1 MPTGAQ
7 LLVVALKAH
16 GVDTI
21 FGVPGIHNLAI
32 YDALAD
38 EPAIRVVTTRD
49 ERGAGHMADGY
60 ARATGRPG
68 VCLTVPGPGVTNAL
82 TAIGEAYADSSPV
95 LLLASQ
101 LPSGTVA
108 VDREDFHQ
116 LRDSGAVLAS
126 VTQWG
131 VRPCRAEEIGPAVRE
146 AFRRFQTGRPRPCY
160 LDLPMDLL
168 GANVDVSV
176 PARPADANGR
186 RRDSATDAEVG
197 RAADVLM
204 GASRPVLLV
213 GGGAWKAGEPLREL
227 AERLSIPVVMTSSG
241 KGVIPEDHA
250 LSLGDGWMA
259 HQLGREALERA
270 DCVLAVG
277 VRFGPL
283 TTSWWTL
290 QLSGQVIHVDI
301 DPTEIGK
308 HVQASVGIVGD
319 ARQVMEAL
327 VTQLRDRDGVT
338 RRPWLD
344 VVDLRERRREAIRA
358 RAPDAVA
365 TLEGL
370 RRVLPDAALV
380 FNDIN
385 GIACWGAGAFICRQ
399 PRTFHYPIGFGC
411 LGFALPAAIGAKL
424 ARPET
429 PVLALCG
436 DGGFLF
442 SGHEL
447 ATAVRE
453 RAAVVAVVFND
464 HAYGTIKADQN
475 HRYPNRRSLGSDLR
489 SPDFV
494 RYAEAFGASG
504 CRVDS
509 VHKVPEA
516 VAAALEHDGPTVIEA
531 PCPQV
536 LPPWIILDEE
546 RARHVG
552 GASTAAH
559 QEPEEGR
566 TRGLA

>member
-1 MPTGAQ
+1 MRTGAQ
-7 LLVVALKAH
+7 LLVETLKAN

-32 YDALAD
+32 YDALVD

-101 LPSGTVA
+101 LPSGTVN

-116 LRDSGAVLAS
+116 LRDTEAVLAS

-131 VRPCRAEEIGPAVRE
+131 VRPARAEEIGQAVEE
-146 AFRRFQTGRPRPCY
+146 AFRRFETLRPRPCY
-160 LDLPMDLL
+160 VDLPMDLL
-168 GANVDVSV
+168 SANVDPSLLAPHAGRNRCSSGVI
-176 PARPADANGR
+176 PLAD
-186 RRDSATDAEVG
+186 VH
-197 RAADVLM
+197 RAADALM
-204 GASRPVLLV
+204 GASRPVLLI
-213 GGGAWKAGEPLREL
+213 GGGAWKAAESLQEL
-227 AERLSIPVVMTSSG
+227 VELLSIPVVMTSSG
-241 KGVIPEDHA
+241 KGIVPEDHP
-250 LSLGDGWMA
+250 LSLGDGWMV

-270 DCVLAVG
+270 DFILAIG

-283 TTSWWTL
+283 TTSWWTR
-290 QLSGQVIHVDI
+290 QISGTLIHVDI
-301 DPTEIGK
+301 DPSEIGK
-308 HVQASVGIVGD
+308 HLPASIGIIGD
-319 ARQVMEAL
+319 AKQVAEVL
-327 VTQLRDRDGVT
+327 VLQFLERDVSA

-344 VVDLRERRREAIRA
+344 VIAVRERRRAAIRA
-358 RAPDAVA
+358 RAPEAVA

-370 RRVLPDAALV
+370 RRVLPDDSLV

-424 ARPET
+424 ARPDV
-429 PVLALCG
+429 PVVALCG
-436 DGGFLF
+436 DGSFLF

-447 ATAVRE
+447 ATAVLE
-453 RAAVVAVVFND
+453 RVPVVAVVFND
-464 HAYGTIKADQN
+464 DAYGTIKADQSYR
-475 HRYPNRRSLGSDLR
+475 HPGRSIGGDLR

-494 RYAEAFGASG
+494 RYAEAFGARG

-509 VHKVPEA
+509 VQKVPEA
-516 VAAALEHDGPTVIEA
+516 VAAALEHDAPTLIEA
-531 PCPQV
+531 PCPQA
-536 LPPWIILDEE
+536 LPPWIE
-546 RARHVG
+546 
-552 GASTAAH
+552 T
-559 QEPEEGR
+559 EGR
-566 TRGLA
+566 

>member
-7 LLVVALKAH
+7 LLIQALKAH
-16 GVDTI
+16 GIDTI
-21 FGVPGIHNLAI
+21 FGIPGIHNLAI
-32 YDALAD
+32 YDALVD
-38 EPAIRVVTTRD
+38 EPAVRVVTTRD

-95 LLLASQ
+95 LWLASQ
-101 LPSGTVA
+101 LPAGTVA
-108 VDREDFHQ
+108 SDREDFHQ
-116 LRDSGAVLAS
+116 LRDTESVLAS

-131 VRPCRAEEIGPAVRE
+131 ARPQRAEQICSVVEEV
-146 AFRRFQTGRPRPCY
+146 FRRFQTARPRPCY

-168 GANVDVSV
+168 NARVEARVDEQQ
-176 PARPADANGR
+176 PGPK
-186 RRDSATDAEVG
+186 DSPPSTFLRTDLR
-197 RAADVLM
+197 RAAALL
-204 GASRPVLLV
+204 GTAIRPLLLV
-213 GGGAWKAGEPLREL
+213 GGGAWRASKSVIQL
-227 AERLSIPVVMTSSG
+227 AERFSIPVVMTSSG
-241 KGVIPEDHA
+241 KGIVPEDHR

-270 DCVLAVG
+270 DVIMAIG

-283 TTSWWTL
+283 TTSWWTR
-290 QLSGQVIHVDI
+290 QIAGKIVHVDI

-308 HVQASVGIVGD
+308 HVPATIGIVGD
-319 ARQVMEAL
+319 A
-327 VTQLRDRDGVT
+327 TQAIAAFVSELHDYSGET
-338 RRPWLD
+338 RGPWLD
-344 VVDLRERRREAIRA
+344 VVTVREARRTAIRK

-370 RRVLPDAALV
+370 REVIPDEALV
-380 FNDIN
+380 FCDIN

-424 ARPET
+424 ARPEV

-447 ATAVRE
+447 ATAVQE
-453 RAAVVAVVFND
+453 RVAVITVVFND

-475 HRYPNRRSLGSDLR
+475 YRYPGRLSGSDLR

-494 RYAEAFGASG
+494 RYAEAFGVRACS
-504 CRVDS
+504 VDS
-509 VHKVPEA
+509 VRKVPEA
-516 VAAALEHDGPTVIEA
+516 IRSAMLHDGPSLIEA

-536 LPPWIILDEE
+536 LPPWIETD
-546 RARHVG
+546 
-552 GASTAAH
+552 
-559 QEPEEGR
+559 
-566 TRGLA
+566 

>member
-7 LLVVALKAH
+7 VLVQALKTH

-32 YDALAD
+32 YDALVD
-38 EPAIRVVTTRD
+38 EAAIRIVTTRD

-101 LPSGTVA
+101 LASHTVTK
-108 VDREDFHQ
+108 DREDFHQ
-116 LRDSGAVLAS
+116 LRSPESVLTS

-131 VRPCRAEEIGPAVRE
+131 VRPARGEEIGSAVEE
-146 AFRRFQTGRPRPCY
+146 AFRRFEIGRPRPCY

-168 GANVDVSV
+168 STNIDLAVQPCS
-176 PARPADANGR
+176 PA
-186 RRDSATDAEVG
+186 G
-197 RAADVLM
+197 RAQWALPVSDVRRAIELLL
-204 GASRPVLLV
+204 AARRPLLLI
-213 GGGAWKAGEPLREL
+213 GGGAWKAAPVVQEL
-227 AERLSIPVVMTSSG
+227 AVRLSIPVVMTSSG
-241 KGVIPEDHA
+241 KGIVPEDHD
-250 LSLGDGWMA
+250 LSLGDGWMV
-259 HQLGREALERA
+259 HQLGREALESA
-270 DCVLAVG
+270 DVILAIG

-283 TTSWWTL
+283 TTSWWTRRI
-290 QLSGQVIHVDI
+290 SGQIVHIDI
-301 DPTEIGK
+301 DPAEIGK
-308 HVQASVGIVGD
+308 HTPVTIGIVGD
-319 ARQVMEAL
+319 GKQVLESFL
-327 VTQLRDRDGVT
+327 LQLRDQHLAS

-344 VVDLRERRREAIRA
+344 IIAVRERRRAAIREL
-358 RAPDAVA
+358 APDAVS

-370 RRVLPDAALV
+370 RRVLPDETLL

-385 GIACWGAGAFICRQ
+385 GIACWGAGAFVCRQ
-399 PRTFHYPIGFGC
+399 PRTFHYPIGYGC

-424 ARPET
+424 ARPDV
-429 PVLALCG
+429 PVVALSG

-447 ATAVRE
+447 ATAVLE
-453 RAAVVAVVFND
+453 HVTVIAVVFND
-464 HAYGTIKADQN
+464 DAYGTIKADQGY
-475 HRYPNRRSLGSDLR
+475 RYPARLLGSDLR

-494 RYAEAFGASG
+494 RYAESFGVRA

-509 VHKVPEA
+509 VQNVPAA
-516 VAAALEHDGPTVIEA
+516 VAAAIEYNGPSLIEA

-536 LPPWIILDEE
+536 LPPWIETDH
-546 RARHVG
+546 R
-552 GASTAAH
+552 
-559 QEPEEGR
+559 
-566 TRGLA
+566 

>member
-7 LLVVALKAH
+7 LLVKALKAH
-16 GVDTI
+16 GIDTI

-32 YDALAD
+32 YDALVD
-38 EPAIRVVTTRD
+38 EPAVRVVTTRD

-101 LPSGTVA
+101 LDSRTVGM
-108 VDREDFHQ
+108 DREDFHQ
-116 LRDSGAVLAS
+116 LRDSEAVLAA

-131 VRPCRAEEIGPAVRE
+131 TRVTRADDIARAVDE
-146 AFRRFQTGRPRPCY
+146 AFRRFDTGRPRPCY

-168 GANVDVSV
+168 
-176 PARPADANGR
+176 
-186 RRDSATDAEVG
+186 SATVDELGSGRPSDAQHDPPAMPVAEID
-197 RAADVLM
+197 RAAGMLLS
-204 GASRPVLLV
+204 ASRPLLLV
-213 GGGAWKAGEPLREL
+213 GGGAWRAADSLQLL

-241 KGVIPEDHA
+241 KGIVAEDHR

-259 HQLGREALERA
+259 HQLGRDALEQA
-270 DCVLAVG
+270 DVILAIG

-283 TTSWWTL
+283 TTSWWTREMPG
-290 QLSGQVIHVDI
+290 QLVHADI
-301 DPTEIGK
+301 DRTEIGK
-308 HVQASVGIVGD
+308 HVPAAVGIVGD
-319 ARQVMEAL
+319 AKWIVQAL
-327 VTQLRDRDGVT
+327 TAKLDGHRVAGP
-338 RRPWLD
+338 RPWLD
-344 VVDLRERRREAIRA
+344 VVAVRERRRDAIRR
-358 RAPDAVA
+358 RAPEAVA

-370 RRVLPDAALV
+370 RRVLPDEALI

-385 GIACWGAGAFICRQ
+385 GIACWGAGAFVCRQ

-424 ARPET
+424 ARPDV
-429 PVLALCG
+429 PVLVLSG

-447 ATAVRE
+447 ATAVQE
-453 RAAVVAVVFND
+453 RVSVAVVVFND
-464 HAYGTIKADQN
+464 HAYGTIKADQA
-475 HRYPNRRSLGSDLR
+475 HRYPSRSIGGDLR

-494 RYAEAFGASG
+494 RYAEAFGARA

-509 VHKVPEA
+509 VDQVPEA
-516 VAAALEHDGPTVIEA
+516 VAAAMQHDAGPSLIEA
-531 PCPQV
+531 PCPQA
-536 LPPWIILDEE
+536 LPPWIE
-546 RARHVG
+546 
-552 GASTAAH
+552 
-559 QEPEEGR
+559 
-566 TRGLA
+566 

>member
-1 MPTGAQ
+1 MATGAE
-7 LLVVALKAH
+7 LLVETLTAH

-32 YDALAD
+32 YDALVGHR
-38 EPAIRVVTTRD
+38 AIRVVTTRD

-101 LPSGTVA
+101 LPSRTA
-108 VDREDFHQ
+108 AMDREDFHQ
-116 LRDSGAVLAS
+116 LRDSNAVLGA

-131 VRPCRAEEIGPAVRE
+131 VRIECAEEIGRAVGE
-146 AFRRFQTGRPRPCY
+146 AFRRFRTCRPRPCY

-168 GANVDVSV
+168 SASVDV
-176 PARPADANGR
+176 
-186 RRDSATDAEVG
+186 DSARRLAEPDQREPSALPIADIA
-197 RAADVLM
+197 RAAQALL
-204 GASRPVLLV
+204 GASRALLLL
-213 GGGAWKAGEPLREL
+213 GGGAWRAAKPLRHL
-227 AERLSIPVVMTSSG
+227 AERCSIPVVMTSSG
-241 KGVIPEDHA
+241 KGVVPEDHP

-270 DCVLAVG
+270 DFILAIG

-283 TTSWWTL
+283 TTSWWTR
-290 QLSGQVIHVDI
+290 QISGQVAHVDI
-301 DPTEIGK
+301 DPAEIGK
-308 HVQASVGIVGD
+308 HTPAAIGIVGD
-319 ARQVMEAL
+319 AGVVVEAL
-327 VTQLRDRDGVT
+327 ASELRDEDIGSG

-344 VVDLRERRREAIRA
+344 VVGVREQRRAAIRE

-370 RRVLPDAALV
+370 RRVLPDEALL

-385 GIACWGAGAFICRQ
+385 GIACWGAGAFVCRR

-424 ARPET
+424 ARPEV
-429 PVLALCG
+429 PVVALCG

-447 ATAVRE
+447 ATAVQHHLPI
-453 RAAVVAVVFND
+453 VIVVFND
-464 HAYGTIKADQN
+464 HAYGTIKADQAY
-475 HRYPNRRSLGSDLR
+475 RYPDRALGNDLR

-494 RYAEAFGASG
+494 RYAEAFGARA

-509 VHKVPEA
+509 VRHVADA
-516 VAAALEHDGPTVIEA
+516 VAAAMAHDGPSLIEA
-531 PCPQV
+531 PCPQA
-536 LPPWIILDEE
+536 LPPWIE
-546 RARHVG
+546 
-552 GASTAAH
+552 T
-559 QEPEEGR
+559 EPH
-566 TRGLA
+566 

>member
-7 LLVVALKAH
+7 LLVKELRSH

-32 YDALAD
+32 YDALVD
-38 EPAIRVVTTRD
+38 EPAVRIVTTRD

-101 LPSGTVA
+101 LPSDTVA
-108 VDREDFHQ
+108 LDREDFHQ
-116 LRDSGAVLAS
+116 LRNPESVLAS

-131 VRPCRAEEIGPAVRE
+131 VRPARVEDIGQAVAQ
-146 AFRRFQTGRPRPCY
+146 AFRRFEGGRPRPCY

-168 GANVDVSV
+168 SAKIETTLRPVGPLAA
-176 PARPADANGR
+176 ARPVVPLSD
-186 RRDSATDAEVG
+186 VQ
-197 RAADVLM
+197 RAIDLLLA
-204 GASRPVLLV
+204 ASRPVLLV
-213 GGGAWKAGEPLREL
+213 GGGAWRAAAFVQQL
-227 AERLSIPVVMTSSG
+227 AERLSIPVIMTSSG
-241 KGVIPEDHA
+241 KGVVPEDHH
-250 LSLGDGWMA
+250 LSFGDGWMV
-259 HQLGREALERA
+259 HQIGREALEHA
-270 DCVLAVG
+270 DFILAIG

-283 TTSWWTL
+283 TTSWWTR
-290 QLSGQVIHVDI
+290 QISGRVVHVDI

-308 HVQASVGIVGD
+308 HTPATIGIVGD
-319 ARQVMEAL
+319 AKQVVEAFL
-327 VTQLRDRDGVT
+327 LQLGDHHVET

-344 VVDLRERRREAIRA
+344 VMAVRERRRAAIRE
-358 RAPDAVA
+358 RAPDAMA

-370 RRVLPDAALV
+370 RRVLPDETLV

-385 GIACWGAGAFICRQ
+385 GIACWGAAAFICRRA
-399 PRTFHYPIGFGC
+399 RTFHYPIGFGC
-411 LGFALPAAIGAKL
+411 LGFALPAAIGGKL
-424 ARPET
+424 GRPDV
-429 PVLALCG
+429 PVVALSG

-447 ATAVRE
+447 ATAVLE
-453 RAAVVAVVFND
+453 RVPVIIVVFND
-464 HAYGTIKADQN
+464 HAYGTIKADQGY
-475 HRYPNRRSLGSDLR
+475 RYPARLLGGDLR

-494 RYAEAFGASG
+494 RYSEAFGVRA

-509 VHKVPEA
+509 VQKVPAA
-516 VAAALEHDGPTVIEA
+516 VAAAMQHDGPSLIEA

-536 LPPWIILDEE
+536 LPPWIETE
-546 RARHVG
+546 SR
-552 GASTAAH
+552 
-559 QEPEEGR
+559 
-566 TRGLA
+566 